1 RRLLAASALVLAA
14 ASSGSASA
22 QTPPAARTLT
32 VGVFSAPP
40 YTMKSAGGTWQGIAV
55 DLWDAIAR
63 ELGLQY
69 RFQELE
75 PDAALTGVEAGG
87 LDALVGPVAV
97 TPEREQR
104 VDFSHMFYTTGLGI
118 AVPRRPEGIRWAS
131 LARAFLSPAFLG
143 ALLGWLALLV
153 AAGAVTWLLERQR
166 NPKDFGGGAVSGI
179 GAGVWWSAVT
189 FTGVGYGDKIPMTVA
204 GRVVAVTWMLV
215 SVVLVTFFT
224 GFVSARVAISHFEQI
239 RTAADL
245 RNFRVAVVDGSP
257 AVEYLRRQRVKA
269 RRFAHLADAVRA
281 LAREEVDGLVHG
293 EAALKYE
300 IQREFSGVVN
310 VLPDLLERE
319 FYAFPLPTGSPL
331 RESLNVALLR
341 VTTQPAWRD
350 IQFRY
355 LGH

>member
-1 RRLLAASALVLAA
+1 
-14 ASSGSASA
+14 
-22 QTPPAARTLT
+22 
-32 VGVFSAPP
+32 
-40 YTMKSAGGTWQGIAV
+40 
-55 DLWDAIAR
+55 
-63 ELGLQY
+63 
-69 RFQELE
+69 
-75 PDAALTGVEAGG
+75 
-87 LDALVGPVAV
+87 
-97 TPEREQR
+97 
-104 VDFSHMFYTTGLGI
+104 MFYTTGLGI